1 MVAVSFGPAA
11 TVMPALLVPVNV
23 TMTVSVPST
32 SASVTM
38 PVTSIVAVVLPAGT
52 VTEPVNAV

>member
-1 MVAVSFGPAA
+1 MAVSAGLAA
-11 TVMPALLVPVNV
+11 TVMPALSVAVNV

-32 SASVTM
+32 SASVTI

-52 VTEPVNAV
+52 VTEPVSAV